1 MKNKKL
7 LGIGLFV
14 ALIAVFAVV
23 FFAFREKPVAGSKSI
38 TIEVVNK
45 AGEST
50 EYALKT
56 DAEFL
61 KQAMEDAESEGLT
74 FVGTED
80 QYGMVVNTV
89 NGETADFTT
98 DSAYWSF
105 YVNEAYCNYGIDSQ
119 PVEDGDAFQIVY
131 TVYTAE

>member
-7 LGIGLFV
+7 LGVGLFI
-14 ALIAVFAVV
+14 ALIAVLAVV
-23 FFAFREKPVAGSKSI
+23 FFSFREKPVEGSKAI

-50 EYALKT
+50 VYALKT
-56 DAEFL
+56 DALYLE
-61 KQAMEDAESEGLT
+61 QAMEEAKSQGLT
-74 FVGTED
+74 YEGSQTE
-80 QYGMVVNTV
+80 YGLTISAI
-89 NGETADFTT
+89 NGETADFTV

-105 YVNEAYCNYGIDSQ
+105 YVNNDYCNYGVSEQ